1 MRPSRVLGD
10 LERDHG
16 RDHQEAHLR
25 PVLVWL
31 AVVYLLAMEMAATTG
46 FEVSARGRISFNG
59 RMSTEYTDPG
69 VELTAGPLAASDWLR
84 TAP

>member
-1 MRPSRVLGD
+1 VLDRPGPQTFEDLFLDILGVVG
-10 LERDHG
+10 ERIS
-16 RDHQEAHLR
+16 L
-25 PVLVWL
+25 
-31 AVVYLLAMEMAATTG
+31 EMAATTE